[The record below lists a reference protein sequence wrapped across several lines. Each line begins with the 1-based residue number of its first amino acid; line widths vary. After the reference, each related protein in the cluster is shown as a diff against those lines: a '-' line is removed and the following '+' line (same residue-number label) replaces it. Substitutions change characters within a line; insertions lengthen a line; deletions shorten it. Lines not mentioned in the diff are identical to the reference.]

1 MCSSLRTAFRR
12 FAMPLLYAQKKFGS
26 TLDLDHYCAHSSVM
40 DQAAPNPRQ
49 MRGAALAKGKTRSF
63 RQIAGDTY
71 FVPSQTTSGSGY
83 IVDIASAK
91 CSCPDHET
99 TGGTC
104 KHQWAVRYFRHEPE
118 LPDGNLPVT
127 ESLRLTYTQDWTA
140 YNKAQVEEKDRVQ
153 VLLAGLCDG
162 IEQPAQKTGRPRLP
176 LRDAVYG
183 ATMKVYG
190 TMSGRRSSTDLRAC
204 ETAGHMTKAPKYN
217 TVFKYME
224 QPSLLP
230 LLRRLVDESARPLA
244 AIERKFA
251 VDGTGFASPTYV
263 RWFDYMHGEDRRVQQ
278 WVKLHAAVGTLTN
291 VVTAAEV
298 TVGTANDSPEFP
310 ALVARTAANFKV
322 EEVSADKAY
331 LSHANLAAVEK
342 VGGIPFVP
350 FKSNSGKSGSEAW
363 ERMYHYFSLNRDAFL
378 AHYHSRSNVE
388 ATFSAMKRKFG
399 SGVRSK
405 SQPAQFNEVMLKCL
419 CHNLSMLVHS
429 IHEFNIEAQFWQP
442 RAVAS

>member
-1 MCSSLRTAFRR
+1 MDATAI
-12 FAMPLLYAQKKFGS
+12 
-26 TLDLDHYCAHSSVM
+26 
-40 DQAAPNPRQ
+40 NPRQ
-49 MRGAALAKGKTRSF
+49 VRGAALAKAKARSF
-63 RQIAGDTY
+63 RSIAGDTY
-71 FVPSQTTSGSGY
+71 FVPSQTNAGSGY
-83 IVDIASAK
+83 VVDVTGGK
-91 CSCPDHET
+91 CTCPDHEE

-104 KHQWAVRYFRHEPE
+104 KHQWAVRYFRHELE
-118 LPDGNLPVT
+118 LPDGSFVVT
-127 ESLRLTYTQDWTA
+127 EGLRLTYTQDWPA

-162 IEQPAQKTGRPRLP
+162 IEQPEQKTGRPRLP

-183 ATMKVYG
+183 ATMKVFG

-244 AIERKFA
+244 AIERRFA

-263 RWFDYMHGEDRRVQQ
+263 RWFDYKHGEDRRVQR

-291 VVTAAEV
+291 VITAAEV
-298 TVGTANDSPEFP
+298 TVGTANDCPEFS

-322 EEVSADKAY
+322 EEVSGDKAY
-331 LSHANLAAVEK
+331 LSHTNLAAVEQ
-342 VGGIPFVP
+342 VGGVPFVP
-350 FKSNSGKSGSEAW
+350 FKSNSGSSGSAAW
-363 ERMYHYFSLNRDAFL
+363 ERIYHYFSLNREAFL
-378 AHYHSRSNVE
+378 AHYHARSNVE
-388 ATFSAMKRKFG
+388 STFSAMKRKFG
-399 SGVRSK
+399 PAVRSK
-405 SQPAQFNEVMLKCL
+405 SQAAQFNEVMLKCV

-429 IHEFNIEAQFWQP
+429 IHEFNIEPQFWLP